1 MDIHDSIKMIQKKRS
16 LGLFTRSLILL
27 IIIVGD
33 FSPAFSQNLQG
44 TLKVMTYNIWNG
56 FDWGKDTSRNN
67 RFVAWIRTNDPD
79 VLALQELCGY
89 TEETLRLDAKRWD
102 HPYVAILKTDGYP
115 VGLTSKSP
123 ILVKERM
130 LDDLWHGMLHV
141 ETSGIDFYIVHL
153 SPADCAFR
161 SKEARLITK
170 KITEDTSDKVIVLG
184 DFNAHSPFDGDR
196 LIQNKSLLEKYRS
209 GDEKSKYSN
218 LRDGIFDFSVMSTF
232 LSLPL
237 VDLCP
242 YFVEAEKRY
251 SFPTS
256 ALVDIYQTA
265 EQVNNNKERIDYI
278 LVSPSL
284 VQYCKGIT
292 IYNEG
297 ETETLSDHFPV
308 MATFSL

>member
-1 MDIHDSIKMIQKKRS
+1 MNFAMQPRIKNKKYWALIRKILIVLVSIFGHFS
-16 LGLFTRSLILL
+16 LAFT
-27 IIIVGD
+27 
-33 FSPAFSQNLQG
+33 QNLQG

-56 FDWGKDTSRNN
+56 FDWGKDSTRND
-67 RFVAWIRTNDPD
+67 RFVTWIQSKDPD

-89 TEETLRLDAKRWD
+89 TEETLRGDAKRWD
-102 HPYVAILKTDGYP
+102 HPYVVMLKTDGYP

-130 LDDLWHGMLHV
+130 LDSLWHGMLHV

-161 SKEARLITK
+161 SKEAKI
-170 KITEDTSDKVIVLG
+170 ITEKISKNKEENFIVLG

-196 LIQNKSLLEKYRS
+196 LIQNKGLLEKYRR
-209 GDEKSKYSN
+209 GDEKSEYSN
-218 LRDGIFDFSVMSTF
+218 LRNGFFDFSVMSTF

-242 YFVEAEKRY
+242 YFVSAEKRY
-251 SFPTS
+251 SFPTP
-256 ALVDIYQTA
+256 ALIGIYQTA
-265 EQVNNNKERIDYI
+265 EEISINKERIDYI

-297 ETETLSDHFPV
+297 ETEALSDHFPV
-308 MATFSL
+308 MATFSF